1 VGKGLFE
8 GSRGRESLYLIL
20 GRRKLSLA
28 IDYFQ
33 VLENNRGLLHKS
45 GCGDLWLSFR
55 GEGVDSTRVI
65 ASKSR
70 FFVSTWDFRVIEGQ
84 RKQEFRG
91 GSVAALDVPPFFEN
105 KGDNPSLVSWC
116 GGRAVKM
123 CIHWSPTGLKEVSFR
138 AEVKED
144 GFILVGCIV
153 NHWDFFFLSV
163 LGSEKEGERTSRE
176 DFDSVECDGLVDKK
190 AHRGFEKGKVKPIDF
205 VELGGGKD
213 M

>member
-1 VGKGLFE
+1 MLW
-8 GSRGRESLYLIL
+8 
-20 GRRKLSLA
+20 
-28 IDYFQ
+28 FQ
-33 VLENNRGLLHKS
+33 GLLHKS

-153 NHWDFFFLSV
+153 NHWDFFFLV
-163 LGSEKEGERTSRE
+163 RFLVDLGEEEKESQIRSE
-176 DFDSVECDGLVDKK
+176 DGTNIAV
-190 AHRGFEKGKVKPIDF
+190 P
-205 VELGGGKD
+205 
-213 M
+213 